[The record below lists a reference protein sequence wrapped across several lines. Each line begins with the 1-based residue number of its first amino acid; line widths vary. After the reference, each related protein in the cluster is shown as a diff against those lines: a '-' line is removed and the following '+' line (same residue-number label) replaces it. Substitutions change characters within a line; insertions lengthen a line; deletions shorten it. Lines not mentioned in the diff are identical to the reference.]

1 MRFAHSLL
9 LFLLALPLAAWAQT
23 VTPPATPSV
32 LTEAEAV
39 RLAMA
44 RADWL
49 ELEQGTIQ
57 AAEADVLAA
66 GQRPNPTLS
75 YSRDQ
80 INGAADSVEQT
91 LMLSQEFDLSGR
103 RALRRDAA
111 QRRVQAVSSENDRRR
126 LELAGEVRRSFA
138 DVLYA
143 ESVIRATEHWV
154 AQFRRVEGLVEK
166 QARAG
171 EASGFDRRRLA
182 RERQGAQARLAE
194 ERARLAAARAKL
206 SALVGEARETPNE
219 TPISG
224 ELMPPALPPLDAAL
238 AHLDQRPD
246 LIALAQHA
254 EAADI
259 EGRAARKGA
268 IPDLTV
274 GIGPKWSD
282 SAGIR
287 DNGFAFQ
294 VAIPL
299 PVFDRQQA
307 GQKRALAEANRLR
320 AEQRLAHTR
329 ATAEI
334 TGLHRQAEA
343 LRQAAL
349 DYRAGAVTAS
359 PDLVRVAEAAYR
371 GGESSLLELLDAY
384 RGALDA
390 ERTALELEQRARE
403 ARIEYDLTTGSQP

>member
-9 LFLLALPLAAWAQT
+9 LSLLALPLTVWAQT
-23 VTPPATPSV
+23 VAPPA

-39 RLAMA
+39 RLALI

-49 ELEQGTIQ
+49 ELGQGTIQ

-80 INGAADSVEQT
+80 LNGAADSVEQA

-126 LELAGEVRRSFA
+126 MERAGEVRRSFA
-138 DVLYA
+138 DTLYA

-154 AQFRRVEGLVEK
+154 VQFRRVEGLVEK
-166 QARAG
+166 QVRAG

-194 ERARLAAARAKL
+194 ERARLAATRAKL
-206 SALVGEARETPNE
+206 LALIGETREMPV
-219 TPISG
+219 SG
-224 ELMPPALPPLDAAL
+224 ELVPPVLPPLDAAL
-238 AHLDQRPD
+238 AGLDQRPD
-246 LIALAQHA
+246 LRALAQHA
-254 EAADI
+254 EAVDI
-259 EGRAARKGA
+259 EGRAARKGL

-274 GIGPKWSD
+274 GFGPKWSD

-287 DNGFAFQ
+287 ANGLAVQ
-294 VAIPL
+294 VSIPL

-307 GQKRALAEANRLR
+307 DQKRALAEASRLR
-320 AEQRLAHTR
+320 AERRLARTR

-334 TGLHRQAEA
+334 AGLHRQAEA

-349 DYRAGAVTAS
+349 DYRAGAVAAS

-371 GGESSLLELLDAY
+371 GGESGLLELLDAY

-390 ERTALELEQRARE
+390 EMTALELELRARE
-403 ARIEYDLTTGSQP
+403 ARIEYDLMTGSQP